1 MGLAGSVPRPREGS
15 VFQDGKIVCDSCKS
29 PITRVTEVPA
39 DGWPQL
45 HSLCSNCFADLQRK
59 AIAR

>member
-1 MGLAGSVPRPREGS
+1 M
-15 VFQDGKIVCDSCKS
+15 FQDGKIVCDSCKS